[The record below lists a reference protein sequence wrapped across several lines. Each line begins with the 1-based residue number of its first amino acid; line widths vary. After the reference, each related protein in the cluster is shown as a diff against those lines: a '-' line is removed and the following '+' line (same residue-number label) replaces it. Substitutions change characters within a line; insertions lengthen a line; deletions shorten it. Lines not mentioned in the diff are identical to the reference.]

1 MLGHWPDYQVQV
13 VEVKQRSYHA
23 LSLKVSLDYWQKSN
37 LSSSSSDSHS
47 YSDSSSSVLPLSPFD
62 DLLFFLYA
70 FSCTISVFAAF
81 LFFVLLVINYII
93 VNGYRLDSFIDRGA
107 ETVSDNEFELLS
119 RRSASHVIR
128 SVGVWYEWLS
138 STSDGQYVD

>member
-81 LFFVLLVINYII
+81 LFCASRHQLHHCKWISSRFPSWTEEQRQLVIMNSNYYH
-93 VNGYRLDSFIDRGA
+93 V
-107 ETVSDNEFELLS
+107 V
-119 RRSASHVIR
+119 ASHVIR